1 MLLTLKSNR
10 IHFGL
15 RLLLLHLLLLQG
27 MTSQAQAQP
36 GSRSSGSPEHS
47 SQIMFRPPG
56 NGAPDNTVGG
66 GTREGGVCS
75 QSVTEP
81 NPGFMPVL
89 PKTGHGL
96 TAADR
101 PTFFAY
107 VPSTV
112 AQTVFFSIQG
122 EDSDYYYQ
130 KTFALGGA
138 SSIISVTLP
147 ADAPPLE
154 VGKQYRWSF
163 VLQCNAQLRPDDPMV
178 EGRVQRI
185 ALTPAITSQ
194 VSRASARQ
202 RASLYGE
209 AGLWFD
215 LLASLVTL
223 RQAAPQDAGLNEVW
237 QTILSENGMEAIATA
252 PLSHR

>member
-1 MLLTLKSNR
+1 MLLILKSNR
-10 IHFGL
+10 IHCGL
-15 RLLLLHLLLLQG
+15 RLLLLHLFLLQG
-27 MTSQAQAQP
+27 MTTQAQAQTD
-36 GSRSSGSPEHS
+36 SRPSRLIERS

-56 NGAPDNTVGG
+56 DGTPDNTVGG

-75 QSVTEP
+75 QSVTAP
-81 NPGFMPVL
+81 DPGFTPVL

-96 TAADR
+96 TATDR

-107 VPSTV
+107 VPNTV
-112 AQTVFFSIQG
+112 AETVFFSIQG
-122 EDSDYYYQ
+122 EENDYYYQ
-130 KTFALGGA
+130 KTFALRGI
-138 SSIISVTLP
+138 SSIVSFTLP

-163 VLQCNAQLRPDDPMV
+163 VLQCNAQLRPDDPIV

-185 ALTPAITSQ
+185 ALDPAIASQ

-215 LLASLVTL
+215 LLDSLVML
-223 RQAAPQDAGLNEVW
+223 RHAAPQDTGLTQVW
-237 QTILSENGMEAIATA
+237 QTILVENGMAAIATA
-252 PLSHR
+252 PVSRR